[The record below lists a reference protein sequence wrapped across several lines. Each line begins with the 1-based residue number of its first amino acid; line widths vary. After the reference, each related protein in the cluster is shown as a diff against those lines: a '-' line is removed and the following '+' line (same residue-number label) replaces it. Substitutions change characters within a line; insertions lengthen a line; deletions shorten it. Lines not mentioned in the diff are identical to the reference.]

1 MPAASSSASSTVRL
15 PSYSRQASVT
25 VARWIFDRSI
35 CLNIVETSL
44 FVNRYTFN
52 AYRLTIFQYFRH
64 AEEAVSLVRRV
75 GQRPLLCERRLHCV
89 HTGGG
94 AGQRP
99 LLCERRLHWVL
110 AKHVLSRQNG
120 RGRLHAFG
128 VHLLELLHIR
138 QYRAELAGE
147 HRLLVLADLQPRQ
160 LSHVLDPFLPDLH
173 KSQPLINSCHCERP
187 RGSAAIP
194 SHRRTRQRWLRP

>member
-89 HTGGG
+89 
-94 AGQRP
+94 
-99 LLCERRLHWVL
+99 L

-160 LSHVLDPFLPDLH
+160 LSHVLDLFLPDLH
-173 KSQPLINSCHCERP
+173 KSQPPIKSRHCERP

-194 SHRRTRQRWLRP
+194 SHRRTRQRLLRRFASRNDNIKLRSSQ

>member
-15 PSYSRQASVT
+15 PSSSRQASVT

-89 HTGGG
+89 
-94 AGQRP
+94 
-99 LLCERRLHWVL
+99 L

-147 HRLLVLADLQPRQ
+147 PRLLAPPHLQPPPPCHAPR
-160 LSHVLDPFLPDLH
+160 PFPPSLH
-173 KSQPLINSCHCERP
+173 NTPPPIIR
-187 RGSAAIP
+187 
-194 SHRRTRQRWLRP
+194 

>member
-89 HTGGG
+89 
-94 AGQRP
+94 
-99 LLCERRLHWVL
+99 L
-110 AKHVLSRQNG
+110 AKHVLGRQNG
-120 RGRLHAFG
+120 RGWLHSLC
-128 VHLLELLHIR
+128 VHFLELIHVSQDR
-138 QYRAELAGE
+138 TELADVQP
-147 HRLLVLADLQPRQ
+147 LLHLVDLQPRQ
-160 LSHVLDPFLPDLH
+160 LAHLLDLVLPYLH
-173 KSQPLINSCHCERP
+173 KSQPPLNSC
-187 RGSAAIP
+187 
-194 SHRRTRQRWLRP
+194 

>member
-89 HTGGG
+89 
-94 AGQRP
+94 
-99 LLCERRLHWVL
+99 L

-120 RGRLHAFG
+120 RGRLHAF
-128 VHLLELLHIR
+128 
-138 QYRAELAGE
+138 
-147 HRLLVLADLQPRQ
+147 DL
-160 LSHVLDPFLPDLH
+160 FLPDLH
-173 KSQPLINSCHCERP
+173 KSQPLINSCHCERR
-187 RGSAAIP
+187 RGGGATP
-194 SHRRTRQRWLRP
+194 PPRRTGS

>member
-89 HTGGG
+89 
-94 AGQRP
+94 
-99 LLCERRLHWVL
+99 L
-110 AKHVLSRQNG
+110 AKHVLGRQNG
-120 RGRLHAFG
+120 RGRLHALG
-128 VHLLELLHIR
+128 VHFLELIHVR
-138 QYRAELAGE
+138 QDRAELAGE

-160 LSHVLDPFLPDLH
+160 LGHVLDLFLADLH
-173 KSQPLINSCHCERP
+173 CAR
-187 RGSAAIP
+187 SA
-194 SHRRTRQRWLRP
+194 RRAQLLAVSFRLSG

>member
-64 AEEAVSLVRRV
+64 SEEAVSLVRRV

-89 HTGGG
+89 
-94 AGQRP
+94 
-99 LLCERRLHWVL
+99 L
-110 AKHVLSRQNG
+110 AKHVLGRLNG
-120 RGRLHAFG
+120 RGWLHSLC
-128 VHLLELLHIR
+128 VHFLELIHVS
-138 QYRAELAGE
+138 QDHTELAGE
-147 HRLLVLADLQPRQ
+147 HRPLVLPDFPPRP
-160 LSHVLDPFLPDLH
+160 LGHVLDLFPPYLH
-173 KSQPLINSCHCERP
+173 KSQP
-187 RGSAAIP
+187 
-194 SHRRTRQRWLRP
+194 